1 MHSFGLTIRLS
12 VLLLKKKGGGMESSL
27 QAATPFSRVANVS
40 AVGTV
45 IVTVM
50 VDGDG
55 VRVAII

>member
-12 VLLLKKKGGGMESSL
+12 VLLLEGKRGGSQQLLAEAS
-27 QAATPFSRVANVS
+27 FSRVANIS

-45 IVTVM
+45 IVTV
-50 VDGDG
+50 VVGGDG